1 MMILTN
7 HVGLTLDQTGRNVL
21 VGTVAIANEPECRD
35 LVVSLEL
42 VPRADG
48 TGQGVEVEAVTF
60 RRSPGGEAV
69 TAKAVHHVQLAQLIR
84 QAMATSLPAY
94 EGERRGSLANVVVID
109 TNTGDPH
116 VGRRSGTPV
125 ELELRRPVAKPRITS
140 DDLLAA
146 ATAWVDAGGASH
158 KRSADQAAAIAVS
171 RSEGTV
177 RSWRSRY
184 PDRWRSAVRQ
194 AKRR

>member
-1 MMILTN
+1 MVSLTN
-7 HVGLTLDQTGRNVL
+7 PVGLTLDQTGRNVL
-21 VGTVAIANEPECRD
+21 VGTVAIASEPECGD

-69 TAKAVHHVQLAQLIR
+69 TAKAVHHVQLAQLIKR
-84 QAMATSLPAY
+84 AMDSLPVY
-94 EGERRGSLANVVVID
+94 EGERRGLLANVVVID

-125 ELELRRPVAKPRITS
+125 ELELRRPVSKPRITS
-140 DDLLAA
+140 DDLLTA
-146 ATAWVDAGGASH
+146 ATAWVDAGGAFH

-184 PDRWRSAVRQ
+184 PDRWRSAVHQ